1 MPRETILTTAVARIA
16 RLPFWLFDKRPLV
29 TPKKILILKPCCLSQ
44 VMLAT
49 PLLAALARA
58 YPDAQIDWA
67 VSDWA
72 RPAIAGNPRLTEL
85 IRTGSEDLRRSNWKE
100 IRQLVSRLRQE
111 KYDTCIVPSRSGI
124 LSLIAWWAGIPQRIG
139 LNIGGRGFA
148 HNFAVKP
155 QQTAWHEALIYLSL
169 AGAMA
174 IDTEADEALLMEF
187 YPSDLSRTAVTELL
201 IDELDWLGDS
211 PLVIMHPGGGQNP
224 VASDTTKRWPVE
236 RFVRL
241 GNHLSRQYE
250 ARTLIIGSQADYEMA
265 EAIRGMMISPAVNWA
280 GRLSLDE
287 VGALGEVADL
297 YVGNDA
303 GPTHISAAVG
313 CPTLAIFGP
322 SNPAISGPFAT
333 KARVI
338 TLWHDLEDQPFS
350 WDTGVTVA
358 EAVEAADSLL
368 QREPQTNTG

>member
-1 MPRETILTTAVARIA
+1 
-16 RLPFWLFDKRPLV
+16 
-29 TPKKILILKPCCLSQ
+29 
-44 VMLAT
+44 
-49 PLLAALARA
+49 
-58 YPDAQIDWA
+58 
-67 VSDWA
+67 
-72 RPAIAGNPRLTEL
+72 
-85 IRTGSEDLRRSNWKE
+85 
-100 IRQLVSRLRQE
+100 
-111 KYDTCIVPSRSGI
+111 
-124 LSLIAWWAGIPQRIG
+124 
-139 LNIGGRGFA
+139 
-148 HNFAVKP
+148 
-155 QQTAWHEALIYLSL
+155 
-169 AGAMA
+169 
-174 IDTEADEALLMEF
+174 
-187 YPSDLSRTAVTELL
+187 
-201 IDELDWLGDS
+201 
-211 PLVIMHPGGGQNP
+211 
-224 VASDTTKRWPVE
+224 
-236 RFVRL
+236 
-241 GNHLSRQYE
+241 
-250 ARTLIIGSQADYEMA
+250 MA